1 MILLLKG
8 RVTMR
13 FIGVVGVVLFTA
25 ILVWVWVG
33 SPEYNL
39 TNSLICAMG
48 GIISVSMIL
57 GGINAIN
64 K

>member
-1 MILLLKG
+1 
-8 RVTMR
+8 MR